1 MIQKR
6 ALGEIK
12 IGLGIMEQAE
22 FTFNEE
28 WLSEENN
35 LLSKIDRL
43 EGIILQ
49 VEGKEWES
57 TWKND
62 KPW

>member
-1 MIQKR
+1 MKEKR
-6 ALGEIK
+6 ALGETQT
-12 IGLGIMEQAE
+12 GLGIMEQTE